1 MKAGTS
7 FGRGGEDGGIGREGG
22 TTDERVGETGK
33 KDERARGERKMEKEV
48 EKEGQ
53 IKGPV
58 QTDATGQMGELAV
71 TVKCFDMLCR
81 HTNTGT
87 CTR

>member
-1 MKAGTS
+1 MEAGTG

-22 TTDERVGETGK
+22 TIGERAGETGR
-33 KDERARGERKMEKEV
+33 KDERARGEWKMEV
-48 EKEGQ
+48 EKKGQ
-53 IKGPV
+53 TKGRV
-58 QTDATGQMGELAV
+58 QTDETGQTGELTV
-71 TVKCFDMLCR
+71 TVKCFDMLYR